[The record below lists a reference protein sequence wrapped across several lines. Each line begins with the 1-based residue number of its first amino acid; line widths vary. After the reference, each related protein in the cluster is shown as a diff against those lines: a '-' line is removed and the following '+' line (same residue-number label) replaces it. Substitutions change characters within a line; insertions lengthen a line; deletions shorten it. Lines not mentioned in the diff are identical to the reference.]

1 MCVVYLLLIGPGIY
15 FYLKKRG
22 IYRYYLPAVTL
33 GAEEQS
39 GEKMSG
45 EMPVGENLLE
55 IVPYNWDVMVEND
68 KNLTVKEEV
77 LIRNGNRENK
87 QET

>member
-1 MCVVYLLLIGPGIY
+1 
-15 FYLKKRG
+15 
-22 IYRYYLPAVTL
+22 
-33 GAEEQS
+33 
-39 GEKMSG
+39 MSG

-55 IVPYNWDVMVEND
+55 SAPYNWDVMVEND